1 MATSAVSQVQ
11 VPPDKG
17 ETPLINQVMR
27 KFRGVNTKAERSAI
41 PDDTFYDLQNMMP
54 LGDANLHSVPGLSSA
69 LYAFGSTNTIW
80 GAQFGCVNSVPYLFC
95 YSTQGN
101 IIAYDLNTNTAS
113 QINGSYTLSN
123 GGVRMAPFY
132 NIYILFIDSTGYY
145 SWNGTTFT
153 LLNGANQPAAGTD
166 IAVFAGSV
174 WVANGRLITLSAG
187 YLATGTTDPTN
198 NSAWLT
204 ANGATFLAMTD
215 SSIVGN
221 LTRLW
226 AQNGFLYIFSP
237 TSIWALTDVYVPT
250 NASPPAPVWTLLPVQ
265 GIIGTDQVFSVFP
278 LNRALMFAS
287 RYGVWAIE
295 GVNATRLSE
304 DLDGTWQ
311 YLSFSTPISG
321 GQAVVLNVL
330 NAAFLVNRLSDP
342 LLGTGTVVA
351 MWFENKWW
359 FANIGSATFIVSAV
373 VNATPVL
380 YAVVGNELYQMF
392 ASSSSPPNT
401 QVMTPLWGSADP
413 LSDKQVTRAGFE
425 LIVDSL
431 TATSA
436 VTATLDTFNG
446 SQPIPLSASDT
457 FIVFTNNSGQIVQFQ
472 NNSSQIVNFYVN
484 TYQLFQGYPA
494 AMFSKY
500 VGMTIKTS
508 GLAYE
513 LDSFYMDMKMRKR
526 W

>member
-1 MATSAVSQVQ
+1 MATSGVAPYQ
-11 VPPDKG
+11 VPQDKG
-17 ETPLINQVMR
+17 ETPPITQMFR

-54 LGDANLHSVPGLSSA
+54 LGDANLHSVPGLSAA
-69 LYAFGSTNTIW
+69 LYAFGGTNTIW

-101 IIAYDLNTNTAS
+101 IIAYNLSTSTAA

-174 WVANGRLITLSAG
+174 WVANGRLITLSAA

-237 TSIWALTDVYVPT
+237 TSVWALTDVFVPT

-311 YLSFSTPISG
+311 YLTFSTPISG
-321 GQAVVLNVL
+321 GQCVVLNVL
-330 NAAFLVNRLSDP
+330 NAAFLVNRLNDP
-342 LLGTGTVVA
+342 ILGTGTVVA

-359 FANIGSATFIVSAV
+359 FANIGTATFIVSAV

-380 YAVVGNELYQMF
+380 FAFIGNSLYQMF
-392 ASSSSPPNT
+392 LPGSTPPNT
-401 QVMTPLWGSADP
+401 QVMTPLWGGDDP
-413 LSDKQVTRAGFE
+413 LSVKQALKAGFE
-425 LIVDSL
+425 VILDNPTI
-431 TATSA
+431 AGG
-436 VTATLDTFNG
+436 VTATLDTFSG
-446 SQPIPLSASDT
+446 STQLPFSGNSSVVLWINSSAETVSWE
-457 FIVFTNNSGQIVQFQ
+457 
-472 NNSSQIVNFYVN
+472 NNSSVIVSWFDSQYQLYAAIAPAMYSPYIGITVN
-484 TYQLFQGYPA
+484 TTG
-494 AMFSKY
+494 
-500 VGMTIKTS
+500 V
-508 GLAYE
+508 AYE
-513 LDSFYMDMKMRKR
+513 LDGFYMDVKKRKR